1 MNRLKELIIMEMGY
15 FKQKIYE
22 ISEDPKFS
30 LEKINEE
37 VLTQD
42 EAKIERHFE
51 KFIERLTKTKR
62 NKSI

>member
-1 MNRLKELIIMEMGY
+1 MEMGY

-22 ISEDPKFS
+22 TSKDPKS
-30 LEKINEE
+30 GLEKINEGL
-37 VLTQD
+37 LTQD

-62 NKSI
+62 NKRV

>member
-1 MNRLKELIIMEMGY
+1 MEMGY

-22 ISEDPKFS
+22 TTEETKSG
-30 LEKINEE
+30 LEKIGEDA
-37 VLTQD
+37 LTQD

-62 NKSI
+62 NKRV

>member
-1 MNRLKELIIMEMGY
+1 MEMGY

-22 ISEDPKFS
+22 TSEEPKSS
-30 LEKINEE
+30 LEKINED

-51 KFIERLTKTKR
+51 KFIERLIKTKR
-62 NKSI
+62 KQIKQK

>member
-1 MNRLKELIIMEMGY
+1 MEMGY

-22 ISEDPKFS
+22 TSEDPKS
-30 LEKINEE
+30 GLEKINEE
-37 VLTQD
+37 PLTQD

>member
-1 MNRLKELIIMEMGY
+1 MEMGY

-22 ISEDPKFS
+22 TSEDPKSS
-30 LEKINEE
+30 LEKINED

-51 KFIERLTKTKR
+51 KFIEHLTKTKR

>member
-1 MNRLKELIIMEMGY
+1 MEMGY

-22 ISEDPKFS
+22 TSEDPKSS
-30 LEKINEE
+30 LEKINED

-51 KFIERLTKTKR
+51 KFIERLTKTKI
-62 NKSI
+62 KQIKQK

>member
-1 MNRLKELIIMEMGY
+1 MEMGY

-22 ISEDPKFS
+22 TSEDPKSS
-30 LEKINEE
+30 LEKINED

-51 KFIERLTKTKR
+51 KFIECLIKTKKKT
-62 NKSI
+62 N

>member
-1 MNRLKELIIMEMGY
+1 MEMGY

-22 ISEDPKFS
+22 TSEDPKS
-30 LEKINEE
+30 GLEKI
-37 VLTQD
+37 LTQD

>member
-1 MNRLKELIIMEMGY
+1 MEMGY

-22 ISEDPKFS
+22 TSEDPKSS

-37 VLTQD
+37 ILSQD

-51 KFIERLTKTKR
+51 KFIERLIKTKR
-62 NKSI
+62 NKRV

>member
-1 MNRLKELIIMEMGY
+1 MEMGY

-22 ISEDPKFS
+22 TSEDPKSS
-30 LEKINEE
+30 LEKINED

-51 KFIERLTKTKR
+51 KFIERLIKTKR
-62 NKSI
+62 KQIKQK

>member
-1 MNRLKELIIMEMGY
+1 MEMGY

-22 ISEDPKFS
+22 TSEYPKS
-30 LEKINEE
+30 GLEKIGEE
-37 VLTQD
+37 TLSQD

>member
-1 MNRLKELIIMEMGY
+1 MEMGY

-22 ISEDPKFS
+22 ISEDPKS
-30 LEKINEE
+30 GLEKINED

-51 KFIERLTKTKR
+51 KFIERLIKTKI
-62 NKSI
+62 KQIKQK